1 MTDNYRDEMREALA
15 GLIAGMDA
23 GTFEARCIADDEEE
37 LQAKVDATDD
47 LWTNARTTLSRL
59 STQGDEYHTMD
70 DLYAHRFALTAALVK
85 RLPPESSCKSRKNG
99 DGSVWDG
106 LFVVY
111 INTPQGQVSYH
122 YKIELWDKMPCREVE
137 TPPPYDGHTPESTL
151 DRLMSIEAFS
161 AQADPALDAREF
173 VRDWIVANHGV
184 LSMAGAAAQDLIARL
199 QARLSASGQGEGSD
213 DPELVELWAVVM
225 EAIVEIDHGRPTRA
239 RDILVSAYDD
249 GLPCQRQP
257 AAPAPEK
264 GEKE

>member
-1 MTDNYRDEMREALA
+1 MTDNYQNETREAL
-15 GLIAGMDA
+15 
-23 GTFEARCIADDEEE
+23 R
-37 LQAKVDATDD
+37 QWAKAEGFDTWAEDHVAVLRNMTTW
-47 LWTNARTTLSRL
+47 LGNWFTTLSRL

-184 LSMAGAAAQDLIARL
+184 LSMAGTAAQDLIVRL
-199 QARLSASGQGEGSD
+199 QARLSASGQGDTCIGCEHDGEQD
-213 DPELVELWAVVM
+213 KW
-225 EAIVEIDHGRPTRA
+225 RPCSSCA
-239 RDILVSAYDD
+239 RNSHDNYES
-249 GLPCQRQP
+249 R
-257 AAPAPEK
+257 K
-264 GEKE
+264 S

>member
-1 MTDNYRDEMREALA
+1 MTDNYREEMRETFVAWLDGRYDSEAFLWGCRFDKGEREGSQAGYSNLA
-15 GLIAGMDA
+15 TGFYAGYRA
-23 GTFEARCIADDEEE
+23 A
-37 LQAKVDATDD
+37 
-47 LWTNARTTLSRL
+47 LSRL

-161 AQADPALDAREF
+161 AQDEP
-173 VRDWIVANHGV
+173 
-184 LSMAGAAAQDLIARL
+184 
-199 QARLSASGQGEGSD
+199 
-213 DPELVELWAVVM
+213 
-225 EAIVEIDHGRPTRA
+225 
-239 RDILVSAYDD
+239 
-249 GLPCQRQP
+249 
-257 AAPAPEK
+257 
-264 GEKE
+264 KE